1 MCNIS
6 SSLVVLKVYTHTRTR
21 RKFITK
27 ISKNSKIFLKLLSII
42 VYLTT
47 FFALSLSLFR
57 AVVGGGGALSL
68 SLSRIGE
75 ERFIF
80 ER

>member
-1 MCNIS
+1 MHAN
-6 SSLVVLKVYTHTRTR
+6 K
-21 RKFITK
+21 KFK
-27 ISKNSKIFLKLLSII
+27 KFKNFPQLLSII
-42 VYLTT
+42 VYLNT

>member
-1 MCNIS
+1 MHAN
-6 SSLVVLKVYTHTRTR
+6 K
-21 RKFITK
+21 KFK
-27 ISKNSKIFLKLLSII
+27 KFKNFPQLLSII
-42 VYLTT
+42 VYLNT

-57 AVVGGGGALSL
+57 AAVGGGAH
-68 SLSRIGE
+68 SLSRE

>member
-1 MCNIS
+1 
-6 SSLVVLKVYTHTRTR
+6 VYTYTR
-21 RKFITK
+21 RKFMHANK
-27 ISKNSKIFLKLLSII
+27 KFKKFKNFPQLLSII
-42 VYLTT
+42 VYLNT

-57 AVVGGGGALSL
+57 AAVGGGAH
-68 SLSRIGE
+68 SLSRE